1 MLGRRDAA
9 AEPVAE
15 KPRRP
20 SLASVH
26 FLNTCRGLC
35 PGVLWA
41 ACTACGGKCT
51 GRSVV
56 TDIAAEVRDI
66 LVFHLGSEEATLTDN
81 AKLIEDLGA
90 DSLDVVEV
98 VMSFEE
104 KFNIDIP
111 NDMATK
117 FVTVGDAIAFI
128 KAHPSLWP
136 TVGSPRPEVRAT
148 F

>member
-1 MLGRRDAA
+1 M
-9 AEPVAE
+9 
-15 KPRRP
+15 
-20 SLASVH
+20 
-26 FLNTCRGLC
+26 
-35 PGVLWA
+35 
-41 ACTACGGKCT
+41 ACTSCGGPST

-66 LVFHLGSEEATLTDN
+66 LVFHLGSEEAELTDD

-104 KFNIDIP
+104 KFDIEIP
-111 NDMATK
+111 TNKATE

-128 KAHPSLWP
+128 KAHVAESRPPLWP
-136 TVGSPRPEVRAT
+136 GAGLPPPVVRALP
-148 F
+148 

>member
-1 MLGRRDAA
+1 
-9 AEPVAE
+9 
-15 KPRRP
+15 
-20 SLASVH
+20 
-26 FLNTCRGLC
+26 
-35 PGVLWA
+35 
-41 ACTACGGKCT
+41 
-51 GRSVV
+51 VV

-66 LVFHLGSEEATLTDN
+66 LVFHLGSEESKLTDN

-111 NDMATK
+111 NHMATE

-128 KAHPSLWP
+128 REQVGRDRPPLWP
-136 TVGSPRPEVRAT
+136 GVGLPQPVVRAAS
-148 F
+148 

>member
-1 MLGRRDAA
+1 MD
-9 AEPVAE
+9 
-15 KPRRP
+15 
-20 SLASVH
+20 
-26 FLNTCRGLC
+26 
-35 PGVLWA
+35 
-41 ACTACGGKCT
+41 ACTSCGGPST

-66 LVFHLGSEEATLTDN
+66 LVFHLGSEEAKLTDN

-104 KFNIDIP
+104 RFNIDIP
-111 NDMATK
+111 NHAATE

-128 KAHPSLWP
+128 QAHIAGNRAPLWP
-136 TVGSPRPEVRAT
+136 TVGLPQPVIRAAS
-148 F
+148 

>member
-1 MLGRRDAA
+1 MDG
-9 AEPVAE
+9 
-15 KPRRP
+15 
-20 SLASVH
+20 VH
-26 FLNTCRGLC
+26 
-35 PGVLWA
+35 VLWGA
-41 ACTACGGKCT
+41 EH

-104 KFNIDIP
+104 RFDIDIP
-111 NDMATK
+111 NHRATE

-128 KAHPSLWP
+128 KAHIAADRMPLWP
-136 TVGSPRPEVRAT
+136 SVGLPQPVVRAAS
-148 F
+148 

>member
-1 MLGRRDAA
+1 M
-9 AEPVAE
+9 V
-15 KPRRP
+15 
-20 SLASVH
+20 
-26 FLNTCRGLC
+26 
-35 PGVLWA
+35 
-41 ACTACGGKCT
+41 CTACGGKCT

-66 LVFHLGSEEATLTDN
+66 LVFHLGSEEAKLTDN

-111 NDMATK
+111 NHMATE

-128 KAHPSLWP
+128 REHIGRDRPPLWP
-136 TVGSPRPEVRAT
+136 GVGLPQPVVRAAS
-148 F
+148 

>member
-1 MLGRRDAA
+1 MG
-9 AEPVAE
+9 EVHWE
-15 KPRRP
+15 KCGDR
-20 SLASVH
+20 H
-26 FLNTCRGLC
+26 C
-35 PGVLWA
+35 
-41 ACTACGGKCT
+41 CGG
-51 GRSVV
+51 
-56 TDIAAEVRDI
+56 RDI

-111 NDMATK
+111 NHLATE

-128 KAHPSLWP
+128 TAHIGRNYMS
-136 TVGSPRPEVRAT
+136 GVRAGNAPILT
-148 F
+148 

>member
-1 MLGRRDAA
+1 M
-9 AEPVAE
+9 V
-15 KPRRP
+15 
-20 SLASVH
+20 
-26 FLNTCRGLC
+26 
-35 PGVLWA
+35 
-41 ACTACGGKCT
+41 CTACGGKCT

-66 LVFHLGSEEATLTDN
+66 LVFHLGSEEAKLTDN

-104 KFNIDIP
+104 KFDIEIP
-111 NDMATK
+111 NHKATE

-128 KAHPSLWP
+128 RAHIAGNRPSAWSS
-136 TVGSPRPEVRAT
+136 VGLRQPVVRALS
-148 F
+148 